1 MTQILRLT
9 QNPLSQAKYNVRIE
23 LLREGEFNQT
33 ADIIFEFNQ
42 SFQDQERLRWYFED
56 YLQYPQDPAPSIARQ
71 VEQSLT
77 EIGIELFDKIFK
89 SNFDAHKI
97 WSYALPQLNDTRIEI
112 VTDVQVATTVPWELM
127 CNPDTLQPLAL
138 SAASFVRTYS
148 QAAVP
153 PKFKKTPKSPIRI
166 LLAICRPAGEE
177 DVPFR
182 SVASRVISGLSKEG
196 SSRFQLDLLRPPTF
210 DQLGRVLRRAKA
222 EGKPYHVFH
231 FDGHGTYA
239 DLGGSAGFGRMNRNT
254 LAAKRS
260 SPCGYLLFENPC
272 QEENRE
278 LVDGT
283 QLGNLLRETEVP
295 ILVLNACRSAYA
307 ESSNEPASVQDS
319 EQMDAHSRVRA
330 FGSLAQEV
338 MHSGSSGVVAMRYV
352 VYVVTAA
359 QFMAELYDALVQ
371 GRTLEEAVNLGRKHL
386 HDQPQREIAFREREL
401 QDWSVPVVF
410 EAGTLALFP
419 MQKEKPFEIRIR
431 ENDPI
436 PSRGDLDPSL
446 PPDSDIGFF
455 GRDETLQAIDRAF
468 DVHKVV
474 LLHAYAGS
482 GKTATAVE
490 FAKLYSLTGGVD
502 GPVLFTS
509 FERHMPLP
517 RVLDKI
523 GQVFGKILED
533 QGIHWLTLDDKRR
546 KDVALQVLKQIPVL
560 WIWDNVEPVA
570 GLPIGTDS
578 AWSFQEQQDL
588 ANFLRAARDTQAKFL
603 LTSRRDEREW
613 LGDLPRRIT
622 VPPMPMFERMELA
635 RAIADKQGHGMADV
649 VSWKPLLRYTDGN
662 PLTITV
668 LVGQVL
674 REGLNTEEQIER
686 FVNQLRSGEKEIED
700 DESQGRSKSLG
711 ASLKYGSQS
720 AFDEKERR
728 IIALLSLFQGFVN
741 VGVLALMGKGSF
753 TLEELQGF
761 DHETGIKLL
770 DRAAEVGMLTA
781 LSEGNYRI
789 HPALPWFLRRLF
801 LKHYEGLENRA
812 TMSFVAAVG
821 SVGNCYFMQ
830 YEAGHREAVLALAN
844 EEANLIYSQQ
854 LALKKS
860 CWIEAVSALQG
871 LICLYK
877 HVGRWSEWKRLIDEI
892 VPFFVDQKTN
902 GPLHGREEEWIV
914 VESHRVELIYR
925 SREWDEAIKL
935 KKKSI
940 EWLREKARP
949 ALDADPD
956 EIDEEAKRDIR
967 NYIVSIVDLAQ
978 IQMEMG
984 DMGCV
989 QSYKESIEKGKTY
1002 GFWLIAARCSINLG
1016 NAYVMMADIRDL
1028 DQAEYWF
1035 RCSLN
1040 LTPESDGFMRGQCL
1054 GSLGHIAL
1062 ERFKDTQKAGSLEYE
1077 HLKAAREFYQQALD
1091 ALPPNAANEL
1101 ATTYKALGEVYEY
1114 AGWFGEAQRYIQEA
1128 ICYRD
1133 ALGDFYW
1140 ASQYRRSMAFAL
1152 WNAGR
1157 LSDALEYARSAREKL
1172 EVCGSA
1178 TAEEIQW
1185 AQDLITD
1192 LEPALISEQNQ
1203 PP

>member
-56 YLQYPQDPAPSIARQ
+56 YLQYPQDPAPSIARK

-112 VTDVQVATTVPWELM
+112 VTDVQEATTVPWELM

-490 FAKLYSLTGGVD
+490 FAKWYSLTGGVD

-533 QGIHWLTLDDKRR
+533 QGIHWLTLDDDQR
-546 KDVALQVLKQIPVL
+546 KDVALQVLKHFPLL

-570 GLPIGTDS
+570 GFPIGTES
-578 AWSFQEQQDL
+578 AWSIEEQKDL
-588 ANFLRAARDTQAKFL
+588 VNFLREARDTQAKFL

-613 LGDLPRRIT
+613 LSDLPRRVP
-622 VPPMPMFERMELA
+622 VPPMPMFERLELA

-649 VSWKPLLRYTDGN
+649 ESWKPLLRYTDGN

-711 ASLKYGSQS
+711 ASLRYGSQNV
-720 AFDEKERR
+720 FDEKERR
-728 IIALLSLFQGFVN
+728 VLALLSFFQGFVD
-741 VGVLALMGKGSF
+741 VDILVLMGQDLFS
-753 TLEELQGF
+753 LEELIGL
-761 DHETGIKLL
+761 DREGGMKLL
-770 DRAAEVGMLTA
+770 GRASEAGMLTA
-781 LSEGNYRI
+781 FGGGYYRI
-789 HPALPWFLRRLF
+789 HPALPWFFRGLF
-801 LKHYEGLENRA
+801 QKHYKGREDEAARA
-812 TMSFVAAVG
+812 FVEAVCV
-821 SVGNCYFMQ
+821 VGNYCARRYD
-830 YEAGHREAVLALAN
+830 AGHREVVSVLAA
-844 EEANLIYSQQ
+844 EESNLLYARQ
-854 LALKKS
+854 LALKRGWWRAIILS
-860 CWIEAVSALQG
+860 MQG
-871 LICLYK
+871 LRWLYDQTGMW
-877 HVGRWSEWKRLIDEI
+877 VEWRRLVEEI
-892 VPFFVDQKTN
+892 VPLFVDPKTD
-902 GPLHGREEEWIV
+902 GPLPGREEEWNEVIDYQV
-914 VESHRVELIYR
+914 KMAIQ
-925 SREWDEAIKL
+925 SRKWDEAL
-935 KKKSI
+935 MLQKKNVN
-940 EWLREKARP
+940 WHQEKAGP
-949 ALDADPD
+949 ALAF
-956 EIDEEAKRDIR
+956 ETHKIDERGRNDIR
-967 NYIVSIVDLAQ
+967 NYVISMADLAR
-978 IQMEMG
+978 IQRETG
-984 DMGCV
+984 DAGCV
-989 QSYKESIEKGKTY
+989 LSYKEAIEKSETY
-1002 GFWLIAARCSINLG
+1002 TFGPEAAAWTMNLG
-1016 NAYVMMADIRDL
+1016 NAYMDLAEIRDL

-1035 RCSLN
+1035 RRGLD
-1040 LTPESDGFMRGQCL
+1040 LTPESDGLGRGRCL
-1054 GSLGHIAL
+1054 GSLGNVAH
-1062 ERFKDTQKAGSLEYE
+1062 ERFWDT
-1077 HLKAAREFYQQALD
+1077 LKASMPENRHLESAWKFYQQALETI
-1091 ALPPNAANEL
+1091 PPNAADDL
-1101 ATTYKALGEVYEY
+1101 AATHNALAAVCDYFRRFDEALRHYQLAIRYKDE
-1114 AGWFGEAQRYIQEA
+1114 
-1128 ICYRD
+1128 
-1133 ALGDFYW
+1133 LGDIYG
-1140 ASQYRRSMAFAL
+1140 AAQYRLNTAFSLAD
-1152 WNAGR
+1152 AGR
-1157 LSDALEYARSAREKL
+1157 LSDALKYARSAKEKFEDCGPAGAK
-1172 EVCGSA
+1172 EVQE
-1178 TAEEIQW
+1178 T
-1185 AQDLITD
+1185 QDLIAQ
-1192 LEPALISEQNQ
+1192 LNEALRSK
-1203 PP
+1203 